1 MNPQRRSHL
10 SVAAVKVFLAFGV
23 VIVSATEFLMISIK
37 EGSEKGLEC
46 SKIALDAVGWGGSSR
61 R

>member
-1 MNPQRRSHL
+1 L
-10 SVAAVKVFLAFGV
+10 SLAAVKIFLAFGV
-23 VIVSATEFLMISIK
+23 VIVSATAFLMISIK

-46 SKIALDAVGWGGSSR
+46 SKIAVDAVGWGRSSR